1 VREALIARGRA
12 TPDSILSEWEGRPA
26 APLLEGVFWPAGVA
40 LRLEIDDASLLDE
53 VALVLGRQAPP
64 SDLTAAPQVAARVR
78 TRGGPDGVGHLAF
91 AAGSAHLGTPE
102 DFHLGFSAPG
112 FPFRPIASPDPGWT
126 VVAFR
131 DDPAPVFWMKGPDC
145 LFRLGAHW
153 RAELALFLFN
163 RLLRARADAIFFHAA
178 AVGLAGGGVM
188 LLGPRGAGKST
199 LALALASRG
208 HAFLGDDTACY
219 LPGSGELVPFPRSPG
234 IRPGPRAAA
243 IDRALAGLGQDPDRS
258 VRLPVGTLLPAAPAG
273 PAGPAGSVPLRA
285 VVYLRSFAPSPRLER
300 IVPGRDEVAAL
311 QPFTGSLVNA
321 PATRRV
327 FEMVRLLSAVAAY
340 GLHPGEPD
348 ETAERLEEALAP
360 R

>member
-1 VREALIARGRA
+1 VRETLAPRGRT
-12 TPDSILSEWEGRPA
+12 TPDAVLSEWEGSPA
-26 APLLEGVFWPAGVA
+26 APLLDGRFWPAGVA
-40 LRLEIDDASLLDE
+40 LHVETDDAPLLDE
-53 VALVLGRQAPP
+53 VALTLGRQAPP
-64 SDLTAAPQVAARVR
+64 TDPALAPPVAARIR
-78 TRGGPDGVGHLAF
+78 TRGGPDDVGHLAF
-91 AAGSAHLGTPE
+91 TAGSAHLGSPE
-102 DFHLGFSAPG
+102 DFHLGFSAPQ
-112 FPFRPIASPDPGWT
+112 FPFRPVASPDPAWT

-131 DDPAPVFWMKGPDC
+131 DDPAPVFWMKGPHC

-153 RAELALFLFN
+153 RAELAVFLFN
-163 RLLRARADAIFFHAA
+163 RVLRARPVAIFFHAA
-178 AVGLAGGGVM
+178 AVGVAGQGVM

-219 LPGSGELVPFPRSPG
+219 LPGSGDLVPFPRSPG

-258 VRLPVGTLLPAAPAG
+258 GHVRLPVGALLPVAPAG
-273 PAGPAGSVPLRA
+273 PVPLRA
-285 VVYLRSFAPSPRLER
+285 VVFLRGFAATPRLER
-300 IVPGRDEVAAL
+300 IQPGRDEVAAL

-327 FEMVRLLSAVAAY
+327 FEMIRLLSAVAVY
-340 GLHPGEPD
+340 GLNPGEPD
-348 ETAERLEEALAP
+348 ATAARLEEVFGS